1 MENLNSAK
9 IVSVGKEVE
18 NKGEVKMTTNI
29 MNISDEEL
37 SKNMYDLLTEYPGI
51 KDVAKKLCEEVENS
65 YEYYEGDEDEI
76 EYFTFRFFGI
86 KLRANKPKNPN
97 ESEDLILDNMLKFT
111 DFMRSAKDFDMKVS
125 DKKLIQKIGY
135 SFDIY
140 GKKDPNDK
148 NSRYTEWLGY
158 IKFDVDNDKEF
169 METLDDFETL
179 FIPALGGKPDK
190 EKIEAMIR
198 RRG

>member
-1 MENLNSAK
+1 MENLNNTK
-9 IVSVGKEVE
+9 INGVSEVVE
-18 NKGEVKMTTNI
+18 NKGENKMANV

-37 SKNMYDLLTEYPGI
+37 SKNMYDFLAEYPGI

-65 YEYYEGDEDEI
+65 YEYHEGDEDEI

-111 DFMRSAKDFDMKVS
+111 DFMRSAKDFDMKVNG
-125 DKKLIQKIGY
+125 KNLIQKIGY

-140 GKKDPNDK
+140 GKKDPNAK

-158 IKFDVDNDKEF
+158 IKFEVNNDKEF
-169 METLDDFETL
+169 IETLDDFETL
-179 FIPALGGKPDK
+179 FMPALGGKPDK
-190 EKIEAMIR
+190 AKVEAMIK

>member
-1 MENLNSAK
+1 MTNEMNNVK
-9 IVSVGKEVE
+9 INGANEVE
-18 NKGEVKMTTNI
+18 NKGEIKMTSI
-29 MNISDEEL
+29 INISDEEL
-37 SKNMYDLLTEYPGI
+37 SKNMYNFLSEYPGI

-65 YEYYEGDEDEI
+65 YEYHEGDDEEEI

-86 KLRANKPKNPN
+86 KLRANKPKNQN
-97 ESEDLILDNMLKFT
+97 ESEDFILNNMLQFT
-111 DFMRSAKDFDMKVS
+111 DFMRSAKDFDMKVNGKS
-125 DKKLIQKIGY
+125 LVQKIGY

-179 FIPALGGKPDK
+179 FIPALGGNPDK
-190 EKIEAMIR
+190 AKVEAMIR

>member
-1 MENLNSAK
+1 MVNEMNNVK
-9 IVSVGKEVE
+9 INGNEVE
-18 NKGEVKMTTNI
+18 NKGEVKMTTN
-29 MNISDEEL
+29 SDEEL

-51 KDVAKKLCEEVENS
+51 KDVTKKLCEEVENS
-65 YEYYEGDEDEI
+65 YEYHEGDEDEI

-111 DFMRSAKDFDMKVS
+111 DFMRSAKDFDMKVNGNN
-125 DKKLIQKIGY
+125 LVQKIGY
-135 SFDIY
+135 TFDIY
-140 GKKDPNDK
+140 GKKDPNAK

-190 EKIEAMIR
+190 EKVEAMIR

>member
-1 MENLNSAK
+1 MTNKMDNVKEIMEVTG
-9 IVSVGKEVE
+9 IE
-18 NKGEVKMTTNI
+18 NKGEVKMTNI
-29 MNISDEEL
+29 MNISDKEL
-37 SKNMYDLLTEYPGI
+37 SKNMYDLFTEYPGI

-65 YEYYEGDEDEI
+65 YEYHEGDEDEPD
-76 EYFTFRFFGI
+76 YLTFRFFNI

-97 ESEDLILDNMLKFT
+97 ESEDLILDNMFKFT
-111 DFMRSAKDFDMKVS
+111 DFMRSAKDFDMKVNG
-125 DKKLIQKIGY
+125 KNLIQKIGY
-135 SFDIY
+135 TFDIY
-140 GKKDPNDK
+140 CKKDPNDE

-179 FIPALGGKPDK
+179 LIPALGGKPDK
-190 EKIEAMIR
+190 AKVEAMIR

>member
-1 MENLNSAK
+1 MENLNNTK
-9 IVSVGKEVE
+9 INGVSEVVE
-18 NKGEVKMTTNI
+18 NKGENKMANV

-37 SKNMYDLLTEYPGI
+37 SKNMYDFLAEYPGI

-65 YEYYEGDEDEI
+65 YEYHEGDEDEI
-76 EYFTFRFFGI
+76 EYFTFRFFAI

-111 DFMRSAKDFDMKVS
+111 DFMRSAKDFDMKVNG
-125 DKKLIQKIGY
+125 KNLIQKIGY

-140 GKKDPNDK
+140 GKKDPNAK

-158 IKFDVDNDKEF
+158 IKFEVNNDKEF
-169 METLDDFETL
+169 IETLDDFETL
-179 FIPALGGKPDK
+179 FMPALGGKPDK
-190 EKIEAMIR
+190 AKVEAMIK